1 MTRTQGAVRGSF
13 VGRPLSAAAA
23 EPAQPGARGKPAAGA
38 RRAEKG
44 ALAVDEAQFDA
55 ITDQIPQRPMGVVE
69 GTSYTLLI
77 LAGVAVAGAR
87 LAPSCMALP
96 SALRGAQYDASAA
109 AALGSRAP
117 GRQPRPWPRH
127 ALNPLRPCPTLNL
140 PCAPAAAPGAV
151 LWTVATELLL
161 PREYIASL
169 TFPNPTPCPDRRARR
184 GAVDGRE

>member
-1 MTRTQGAVRGSF
+1 LVTRTQGAVRGSF

-87 LAPSCMALP
+87 PVPSCMAL
-96 SALRGAQYDASAA
+96 LRRCAA
-109 AALGSRAP
+109 RSMTR
-117 GRQPRPWPRH
+117 PRRPPWARE
-127 ALNPLRPCPTLNL
+127 R
-140 PCAPAAAPGAV
+140 PAASRDPGPDM
-151 LWTVATELLL
+151 LLTRCGPAL
-161 PREYIASL
+161 P
-169 TFPNPTPCPDRRARR
+169 
-184 GAVDGRE
+184 